1 MKKEIKVLDH
11 GYVKYI
17 DHMGSDQAVIEAA
30 RMSVNKGFQDWE
42 RDAELLEYLYANKH
56 MTPFE
61 CGGELQIEVY
71 APIFVFRQWH
81 RHRTASINEISA
93 RYSELP
99 NECYLPEESHLNVQ
113 SDTNK
118 QGRGDLFYQESAK
131 QILDSMEEDQK
142 LAFNSYGQY
151 LNQDVAREIARI
163 NLPVSTYSEMY
174 WKMNLHNMFHFLGL
188 RMHSHAQYE
197 IRQYANAMF
206 DLIKPIFPLS
216 CEAFEE
222 YRLNASGF
230 SQTEM
235 EILRESIDYSKLQS
249 LLEGKSKLSK
259 REVDELKQKLMVEK
273 DA

>member
-1 MKKEIKVLDH
+1 MDERKVLNH
-11 GYVKYI
+11 GFVRLV
-17 DHMGSDQAVIEAA
+17 DHMGDDHAIVQAA
-30 RMSVNKGFQDWE
+30 RVSYGKGTKSVREDRGLIN
-42 RDAELLEYLYANKH
+42 YLMRH
-56 MTPFE
+56 RHTTPFE
-61 CGGELQIEVY
+61 MADVKFHVK